1 MSENNTILKQR
12 GQKLKQMESQL
23 MTNKEPIQP
32 QPIQP
37 TEPIP
42 QPDPVQKVEKI
53 KKPRKPKTPAQMEAF
68 KKVVEKRQEII
79 RQNKLDKKLEAS
91 KFLLEHEATTKSKPK
106 PTKTVNVVN
115 TESDEDSQPEIIIKK
130 IPKKKKKP
138 IIINVEESESES
150 EAEEEVKPIKKE
162 VPQPTR
168 QLVSQQNKKSLFQ
181 MVPTKNYFAD

>member
-1 MSENNTILKQR
+1 
-12 GQKLKQMESQL
+12 
-23 MTNKEPIQP
+23 
-32 QPIQP
+32 
-37 TEPIP
+37 
-42 QPDPVQKVEKI
+42 
-53 KKPRKPKTPAQMEAF
+53 MEAF

-79 RQNKLDKKLEAS
+79 RQNKIDKKQEAS
-91 KFLLEHEATTKSKPK
+91 KFLLEHEATTKPKPK

-115 TESDEDSQPEIIIKK
+115 SESDDDSQPEIIIKK

-138 IIINVEESESES
+138 IIINVEESSES
-150 EAEEEVKPIKKE
+150 EEEEEVKQPKQTTKE

>member
-12 GQKLKQMESQL
+12 GQKLKQMESQI

-32 QPIQP
+32 KPIQP
-37 TEPIP
+37 TEPIQEP
-42 QPDPVQKVEKI
+42 EPVQKVEKI

-115 TESDEDSQPEIIIKK
+115 SESDEDSQPEIIIKK

-150 EAEEEVKPIKKE
+150 EEEEVKPIKKE